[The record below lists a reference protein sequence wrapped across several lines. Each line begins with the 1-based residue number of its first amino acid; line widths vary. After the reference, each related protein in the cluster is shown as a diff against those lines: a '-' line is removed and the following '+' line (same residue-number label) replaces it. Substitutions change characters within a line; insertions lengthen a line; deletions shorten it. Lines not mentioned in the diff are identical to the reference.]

1 MNMKILKDRLLS
13 AFFVPIGVTLVT
25 GLIIVA
31 VGELLLAMAEAKHH
45 SFIGGI
51 EIREPYAVLVA
62 LLLAIVAL
70 VGAAYFAK
78 NKRNSG

>member
-25 GLIIVA
+25 VLIIVA

-45 SFIGGI
+45 LFIGGI
-51 EIREPYAVLVA
+51 EIKEPYAVLAA
-62 LLLAIVAL
+62 LLLATVAL
-70 VGAAYFAK
+70 LGAAYFAK
-78 NKRNSG
+78 DKRNSG

>member
-25 GLIIVA
+25 VLIIVA

-45 SFIGGI
+45 LFIGGI
-51 EIREPYAVLVA
+51 EIKEPYAVLAA
-62 LLLAIVAL
+62 LLLATVAL
-70 VGAAYFAK
+70 LGAAYFAK
-78 NKRNSG
+78 D

>member
-25 GLIIVA
+25 VLIIVA

-45 SFIGGI
+45 LFIGGI
-51 EIREPYAVLVA
+51 EIIAPYAVLAA
-62 LLLAIVAL
+62 LLLATVAL
-70 VGAAYFAK
+70 LGAAYFAK
-78 NKRNSG
+78 DKRNSG